1 MSRSVIPDIVPL
13 QRQKHAF
20 LSELKDWHL
29 AQTSFRC
36 APGSWCALEVLD
48 HVVKAERGILADIQ
62 WNLVR
67 ANHVS
72 LSDRIRSELL
82 IRFMRTPLRVRVPG
96 PLSQV
101 LPGTDADL
109 PTLIATWSDS
119 QTRIQELLK
128 DFRIDTHAMAAFH
141 HPVSGWMTASQA
153 LSFLAAHTRHHR
165 YQLVRIRRNPA
176 WSRTR

>member
-1 MSRSVIPDIVPL
+1 MSRSVIPDVGPL

-20 LSELKDWHL
+20 LSELKDWHPT
-29 AQTSFRC
+29 QTSFRC

-67 ANHVS
+67 ANHVP
-72 LSDRIRSELL
+72 LSHRIRSDLL
-82 IRFMRTPLRVRVPG
+82 IWFMRTPLRVRVPG
-96 PLSQV
+96 PLFSV
-101 LPGTDADL
+101 LPGTDSDL

-119 QTRIQELLK
+119 QARIEEWLK

-153 LSFLAAHTRHHR
+153 FSFLAAHTRHHR